1 VTARAHV
8 EQDFVRRGVAVYL
21 GWTDGADRMHV
32 VEPVTLSVTVTE
44 AGSAAVTSEPSLR
57 LSEEL
62 ARALLDALSAHFG
75 GSSDVQTLRGDY
87 MAERARVDRLIGY
100 LTAPEQIIT
109 RAEPR
114 L

>member
-8 EQDFVRRGVAVYL
+8 ESDFARRGVAVYL
-21 GWTDGADRMHV
+21 GWTDGAGRMNV
-32 VEPVTLSVTVTE
+32 VEPTTLSVTVVE
-44 AGSAAVTSEPSLR
+44 DSAAVTSAPSLR
-57 LSEEL
+57 LTEDV

-75 GSSDVQTLRGDY
+75 GSSDVQTLRRDY